1 MTSPDPVQQ
10 VPSEVPDG
18 RANTRAMGHPL
29 RRIALAG
36 AAWVVAL
43 SAPASA
49 QDRSGFDVFTA
60 AAAAA
65 AASVESDTVALRA
78 RLALSSVDDAEA
90 AQRLAAAVAERVPGL
105 DPDRLVAAWQATTSA
120 RRTVV
125 FRALAAVGTPY
136 LFGGTGPQGY
146 DCSGLTRA
154 AWQAVGVH
162 LSHYTGLQRRET
174 TARTEAQVAPGDLVF
189 NLGAD
194 GDGHVMLA
202 LGADRV
208 VVDAPSTGATVQVR
222 RWFTVSGFGAPLP

>member
-18 RANTRAMGHPL
+18 RGSTRAMGHPL
-29 RRIALAG
+29 RRIVLAG
-36 AAWVVAL
+36 AVWIVVL

-49 QDRSGFDVFTA
+49 QDRSGIDVS
-60 AAAAA
+60 AAAA
-65 AASVESDTVALRA
+65 AASSVGSDAVALRA
-78 RLALSSVDDAEA
+78 RLALSAVDDTDA
-90 AQRLAAAVAERVPGL
+90 AQRLAVAVAERVPGL
-105 DPDRLVAAWQATTSA
+105 DPERLVAAWRATTSA

-174 TARTEAQVAPGDLVF
+174 TARTEAQVEPGDLVF

-208 VVDAPSTGATVQVR
+208 VVEAPSSGATVQVR

>member
-1 MTSPDPVQQ
+1 
-10 VPSEVPDG
+10 
-18 RANTRAMGHPL
+18 MGDPL
-29 RRIALAG
+29 RRIVLAG
-36 AAWVVAL
+36 VAWMVVL

-49 QDRSGFDVFTA
+49 QDRSGIDVS
-60 AAAAA
+60 AAAA
-65 AASVESDTVALRA
+65 AASSVGSDAVALRA
-78 RLALSSVDDAEA
+78 RLALSAVDDTDA
-90 AQRLAAAVAERVPGL
+90 AQRLAVAVAERVPGL
-105 DPDRLVAAWQATTSA
+105 DPERLVAAWQATTSA

-136 LFGGTGPQGY
+136 LFGGSGPQGY

-208 VVDAPSTGATVQVR
+208 VVEAPSTGATVQVR